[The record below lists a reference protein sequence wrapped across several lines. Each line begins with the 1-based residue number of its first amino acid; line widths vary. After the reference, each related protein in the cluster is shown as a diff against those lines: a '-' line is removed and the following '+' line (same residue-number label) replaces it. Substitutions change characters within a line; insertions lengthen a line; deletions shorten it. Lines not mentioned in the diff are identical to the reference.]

1 VVNEL
6 EKLCVGLP
14 KGQTMVTKDHVLTTV
29 GVNRD
34 FNIFELQDALSK
46 KDVSQAMKIARVMAK
61 DERNFYLPATLT
73 MLFRFYSQLMLAY
86 YAPEKTP
93 MGIASWL
100 GIRDWQVNR
109 NYLPAMKVYSGV
121 KVMHI
126 LSKIRET
133 DARCKGIENGG
144 ATSAE
149 LFTELIYFILH

>member
-1 VVNEL
+1 
-6 EKLCVGLP
+6 
-14 KGQTMVTKDHVLTTV
+14 
-29 GVNRD
+29 
-34 FNIFELQDALSK
+34 
-46 KDVSQAMKIARVMAK
+46 MKIARVMAK